1 MQNRTPGTLLERLF
15 SLRVRPLAVVCSLFV
30 IIAVGMMMINSV
42 KDTTAVMQERVTDL
56 RIARDQMFKEYRK
69 LESEVSIVSTDD
81 YIIAKARE
89 LYDMVMPG
97 ELLFVVKNP
106 EALYGQDEVVEL
118 YMAEV
123 TE

>member
-1 MQNRTPGTLLERLF
+1 MQDRTPGTLLDRLLN
-15 SLRVRPLAVVCSLFV
+15 LRVRPLALFCALFV
-30 IIAVGMMMINSV
+30 IVTVGIMMINSV
-42 KDTTAVMQERVTDL
+42 RDDTAIMQERVTDL

-69 LESEVSIVSTDD
+69 LESEVSIVTTDD

-106 EALYGQDEVVEL
+106 EALYGTDEVVQL